1 MKPNQINHNGR
12 VKLSR
17 MFEAREKVSDQD
29 VLGFSLNI

>member
-12 VKLSR
+12 VKLR
-17 MFEAREKVSDQD
+17 RVFEAREKVSDQD